1 MAEWQSCSHCN
12 VFFDPREVRGTSCPT
27 CGKPLTAGGAPP
39 AVPRWYYAR
48 DGRTMGPVSAARLK
62 ELVAS
67 GVVTPADLVRP
78 AETEVWVPARAV
90 KGLFGVPVARP
101 ATPAEIAAAQG
112 EGGFV
117 SQPQARQPAYELI
130 VALAAVVVIGVW
142 YALAARGGA
151 PRPGSLLGHS
161 LGVLGFLMMLSTETL
176 YSLRKHLRGFHYGR
190 MRTWLQVHIFTGIVG
205 PFLVLLHSAG
215 KFNGLAGVLTLLTLV
230 IVLSGLV
237 GRYVYT
243 AVPRNL
249 DGTLVAICDLEAQID
264 EVDRELHALCAPELG
279 MKLARVTSLPA
290 RPWQAML
297 FRPILSSGRREMDR
311 LLSALDEGQ
320 QEHAERMRQLLTQRR
335 RSLLHVY
342 TWEVTRD
349 LLSLWHSFHVPLSGA
364 LFALAGVHVV
374 AALYYG
380 TLSR

>member
-1 MAEWQSCSHCN
+1 MS
-12 VFFDPREVRGTSCPT
+12 
-27 CGKPLTAGGAPP
+27 
-39 AVPRWYYAR
+39 
-48 DGRTMGPVSAARLK
+48 RL
-62 ELVAS
+62 
-67 GVVTPADLVRP
+67 P
-78 AETEVWVPARAV
+78 
-90 KGLFGVPVARP
+90 
-101 ATPAEIAAAQG
+101 
-112 EGGFV
+112 
-117 SQPQARQPAYELI
+117 YELI
-130 VALAAVVVIGVW
+130 AALLAIVAVTLG
-142 YALAARGGA
+142 YAWLARGGPPA
-151 PRPGSLLGHS
+151 PGSFVGHLLGVVGLALMLCTEIAYS
-161 LGVLGFLMMLSTETL
+161 VRKRWPRFNLGP
-176 YSLRKHLRGFHYGR
+176 
-190 MRTWLQVHIFTGIVG
+190 MRLWLQAHVFTGLVG
-205 PFLVLLHSAG
+205 PYLVLLHAAWR
-215 KFNGLAGVLTLLTLV
+215 FNGLAGVLTLLTLV

-279 MKLARVTSLPA
+279 MKFARVTSLPA
-290 RPWQAML
+290 RPWQALL
-297 FRPILSSGRREMDR
+297 FRPFLSSGRREMDR
-311 LLSALDEGQ
+311 LLGALDEGQ

-335 RSLLHVY
+335 RSLLHVC